1 MKTNHGEWTARLS
14 AYLSDELSGADKQ
27 AVETHLTACDE
38 CNRALQDLAR
48 VVDQAGALGDIEPP
62 ADLWPGIAAA
72 IASSTASEGDGRDGA
87 RVIAFPGARTPSM
100 PPRPDRVPDRVEVSR
115 RGLAAAALVLVAL
128 TGTAAWFA
136 GSTASV
142 PESPTVDAFA
152 MPSGPVDAVSGEA
165 PPPEAMAGE
174 LAVLEDVLASARS
187 VLDPNTV
194 RVLERNLGVIEQAIA
209 DSRVALAQ
217 DPGNT
222 FLAQHLERMYR
233 RKLVYL
239 QDAVRLVEFGG

>member
-1 MKTNHGEWTARLS
+1 MKKNHGDWTVRLS
-14 AYLSDELSGADKQ
+14 AYLSDELSDADKLT
-27 AVETHLTACDE
+27 VEAHLAACDE
-38 CNRALQDLAR
+38 CSRALHDLAR
-48 VVDQAGALGDIEPP
+48 VVDEAGALGDIEPP

-72 IASSTASEGDGRDGA
+72 IASSTASDDDGRDGA
-87 RVIAFPGARTPSM
+87 RVIAFPGARAPSTPSS
-100 PPRPDRVPDRVEVSR
+100 PDRVEVSR
-115 RGLAAAALVLVAL
+115 RGLAAASVVLVAL

-136 GSTASV
+136 GSRASST
-142 PESPTVDAFA
+142 ETTVDSFSTSSD
-152 MPSGPVDAVSGEA
+152 PIRAVSGES

>member
-1 MKTNHGEWTARLS
+1 MNIKRTTHREWTVRLS
-14 AYLSDELSGADKQ
+14 DYLSDELPEGDKLS
-27 AVETHLTACDE
+27 VEAHLATCDE
-38 CNRALQDLAR
+38 CNRALQGLAR
-48 VVDQAGALGDIEPP
+48 VVDEAGALGDIEPP
-62 ADLWPGIAAA
+62 ADLWPGIATA
-72 IASSTASEGDGRDGA
+72 IASSKGHARDGHDDP
-87 RVIAFPGARTPSM
+87 RVIAFPGARAPT
-100 PPRPDRVPDRVEVSR
+100 VAVAPDRVELSR
-115 RGLAAAALVLVAL
+115 RGLVAASVVLVAL

-136 GSTASV
+136 GSTASA
-142 PESPTVDAFA
+142 PE
-152 MPSGPVDAVSGEA
+152 PSAAPFSVSAGPVAPVSGEGT
-165 PPPEAMAGE
+165 PPPAAMAGE

-194 RVLERNLGVIEQAIA
+194 RVLERNLGVIERAIA
-209 DSRVALAQ
+209 DSREAMAQ

>member
-1 MKTNHGEWTARLS
+1 MKTSHREWTARLS
-14 AYLSDELSGADKQ
+14 EYLSDELSDADKLS
-27 AVETHLTACDE
+27 VEAHLATCEDCE
-38 CNRALQDLAR
+38 RALHDLAR
-48 VVDQAGALGDIEPP
+48 VVEEAGALGDIEPP
-62 ADLWPGIAAA
+62 GDLWPGIAAA
-72 IASSTASEGDGRDGA
+72 LATSSVDGDGHDVA
-87 RVIAFPGARTPSM
+87 RVIAFPGVRAPS
-100 PPRPDRVPDRVEVSR
+100 PALANDRVEVSR
-115 RGLAAAALVLVAL
+115 RGLVAASVVLVAL

-136 GSTASV
+136 GSTASA
-142 PESPTVDAFA
+142 PEPRATATFSSP
-152 MPSGPVDAVSGEA
+152 GPVTAVSGDA
-165 PPPEAMAGE
+165 PAPEAMAGE

-209 DSRVALAQ
+209 DSREALAQ

>member
-1 MKTNHGEWTARLS
+1 MKTNHREWTARLS
-14 AYLSDELSGADKQ
+14 DYLSDELSEADKLS
-27 AVETHLTACDE
+27 VETHLASCDE

-48 VVDQAGALGDIEPP
+48 VVDEAGALGDIEPP

-72 IASSTASEGDGRDGA
+72 LAASSAGGDGHDGA
-87 RVIAFPGARTPSM
+87 RVIAFPGAHAPTAA
-100 PPRPDRVPDRVEVSR
+100 VATDRVEVSR
-115 RGLAAAALVLVAL
+115 RGLVAASVVLVAL

-136 GSTASV
+136 GSTASA
-142 PESPTVDAFA
+142 PEQPAAAPFTPAA
-152 MPSGPVDAVSGEA
+152 GPVAEVSGEA
-165 PPPEAMAGE
+165 PLPEAMAGE

-209 DSRVALAQ
+209 DSREALAQ

-222 FLAQHLERMYR
+222 FLAHHLERMYR

>member
-1 MKTNHGEWTARLS
+1 MKTDHREWTARLS
-14 AYLSDELSGADKQ
+14 EYLSDELSEADKLS
-27 AVETHLTACDE
+27 VEAHLATCEE
-38 CNRALQDLAR
+38 CNGALQDLAR
-48 VVDQAGALGDIEPP
+48 LVDEAGALGDIEPP
-62 ADLWPGIAAA
+62 SDLWPGIAAA
-72 IASSTASEGDGRDGA
+72 IATSSPSDHDAHDGA
-87 RVIAFPGARTPSM
+87 RVIAFPGARTPSV
-100 PPRPDRVPDRVEVSR
+100 PSAPDRVEVSR
-115 RGLAAAALVLVAL
+115 RGLAAASVVLVAL

-136 GSTASV
+136 GSTASA
-142 PESPTVDAFA
+142 PEPPAPGSFS
-152 MPSGPVDAVSGEA
+152 MPAGPVEAVSGEA

-187 VLDPNTV
+187 MLDPNTV

>member
-1 MKTNHGEWTARLS
+1 MKTNHREWTARLS
-14 AYLSDELSGADKQ
+14 EYLSDELSGADKL
-27 AVETHLTACDE
+27 AVEAHLATCDE

-48 VVDQAGALGDIEPP
+48 VVDEADALGDIEPP

-72 IASSTASEGDGRDGA
+72 IVASSDSAGDAHDGA
-87 RVIAFPGARTPSM
+87 RVIAFPGARA
-100 PPRPDRVPDRVEVSR
+100 PRASVDRVEVSR
-115 RGLAAAALVLVAL
+115 RGLAAAAVVLVAL
-128 TGTAAWFA
+128 TAAAAWFA
-136 GSTASV
+136 GSTAAA
-142 PESPTVDAFA
+142 PGQPAADPFA
-152 MPSGPVDAVSGEA
+152 GPAGAIAPVSGEA

-209 DSRVALAQ
+209 DSREALAQ